1 MNNRK
6 IPNCRMQLED
16 QIIKLV
22 NKNQI
27 YNRLNYSN
35 VKEQIK
41 INVREA
47 NLVKNNFIN
56 KIFIKLSLTFS
67 LTIICLTLIIL
78 TISNQNLD
86 KKLFTNIEMSYAI
99 VNDKS
104 LDGNTATPI
113 DNSLLYNFIYLYI
126 YENKTSVENKPLLPL
141 EIEIPKLN
149 QGAYYC
155 AYLSKNTIQTIQ
167 NFYQENLE
175 EHKASYLDFYE
186 NHKYKGI
193 DDLFIKYLY
202 YLSIQNDTLDQALKE
217 IKWLKYDQSS
227 KIKANIHNYQLI
239 MVTTYRTINQ
249 GKSLEDDTPIVLD
262 LTTITEVEAKFV
274 NNQVTLMP
282 DDGQSLVGSSYF
294 MTDYGLIN
302 KDGGYI
308 TDNELSDYV
317 FQLQMIDNHLVIAA
331 KINDDVINHLNSE
344 HSDQS
349 DCNHP
354 KYQKVI
360 KAMNLLQKYM
370 IKEEFCNYTV
380 DRYIKV
386 IYYDYENL
394 KELFY
399 N

>member
-1 MNNRK
+1 
-6 IPNCRMQLED
+6 MQLED

-22 NKNQI
+22 NKNQV

-86 KKLFTNIEMSYAI
+86 KKLFTNTEMSYAI
-99 VNDKS
+99 VN
-104 LDGNTATPI
+104 GNKNNGEQFI
-113 DNSLLYNFIYLYI
+113 LNNSLLYNFIYLYV

-149 QGAYYC
+149 QSAYYC

-167 NFYQENLE
+167 KFYQENFE
-175 EHKASYLDFYE
+175 DHKASYLDFYK

-202 YLSIQNDTLDQALKE
+202 YLSIQNDNFNQALKE

-227 KIKANIHNYQLI
+227 KIKANFHNYQLI
-239 MVTTYRTINQ
+239 MVTTHRTINQ

-274 NNQVTLMP
+274 NNQVTLIL
-282 DDGQSLVGSSYF
+282 DEGQSLVGSSYF

-308 TDNELSDYV
+308 TDNELSGYV
-317 FQLQMIDNHLVIAA
+317 FQLQMIDNHLVIAG

-349 DCNHP
+349 VCNHLE
-354 KYQKVI
+354 YQKVI

-370 IKEEFCNYTV
+370 IKEEFCNYTA